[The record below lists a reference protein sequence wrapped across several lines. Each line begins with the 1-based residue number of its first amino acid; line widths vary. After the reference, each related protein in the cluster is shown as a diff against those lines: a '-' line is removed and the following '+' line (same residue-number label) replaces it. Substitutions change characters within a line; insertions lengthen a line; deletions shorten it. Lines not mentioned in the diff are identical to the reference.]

1 MAILEIL
8 SPFISAGIG
17 LIGAAAQR
25 KHERLMAEIANT
37 KMQAEFEHEFK
48 ITELNMQA
56 RREEIEQEIALDEVR
71 GANEAFV
78 ASYDAEK
85 SLSSVVWGKSKL
97 GDIANFARAVTR
109 PLITYTLTITTI
121 MRARGY
127 TKAVEEWSGNSMD
140 SVQLA
145 FEQMAQNPF
154 DLALI
159 NMTALVI
166 AWWFGSRGSK
176 TSYKDAHYTRTT

>member
-37 KMQAEFEHEFK
+37 KMQSEFEHEFK
-48 ITELNMQA
+48 LTELNMQA

-78 ASYDAEK
+78 ASYSAEQ
-85 SLSSVVWGKSKL
+85 SLSRIKWGQSKL
-97 GDIANFARAVTR
+97 GDIANFARSITR
-109 PLITYTLTITTI
+109 PLITYTMVVTTI
-121 MRARGY
+121 LRASAY
-127 TKAVEEWSGNSMD
+127 TSSVEKASNGGADTARLVY
-140 SVQLA
+140 
-145 FEQMAQNPF
+145 EQMSSNPF
-154 DLALI
+154 DMALI
-159 NMTALVI
+159 NMTALVVS
-166 AWWFGSRGSK
+166 WWFGSRGSR
-176 TSYKDAHYTRTT
+176 TAYKDKHYSRSQ